1 MAGTSKK
8 RLPVAGWKEIISL
21 PGLGLRGVRAKLDTG
36 ARTAALHAADIL
48 TYESS
53 DGPRVAFTVY
63 PHPRIDQIGVRCTAP
78 LIDQRGVTN
87 SGGSEE
93 ERLVIEAE
101 IHLGGELWKAEITLT
116 DRTRMRY
123 PMLLGRSTLEGRFLV
138 DPEQSYLLSR
148 RKRGASR

>member
-1 MAGTSKK
+1 MARKPK
-8 RLPVAGWKEIISL
+8 PQLQVAGWKEIISL
-21 PGLGLRGVRAKLDTG
+21 PGLGLRGVKAKLDTG

-48 TYESS
+48 SYESP

-63 PHPRIDQIGVRCTAP
+63 PHPRIDRIGVRCTAP
-78 LIDQRGVTN
+78 LIDRRGVTN
-87 SGGSEE
+87 SGGAEE

-101 IHLGGELWKAEITLT
+101 ILLAGELWKAEITLT

-123 PMLLGRSTLEGRFLV
+123 PMLLGRSTIEGRFLV
-138 DPEQSYLLSR
+138 DPEQSYLLSS